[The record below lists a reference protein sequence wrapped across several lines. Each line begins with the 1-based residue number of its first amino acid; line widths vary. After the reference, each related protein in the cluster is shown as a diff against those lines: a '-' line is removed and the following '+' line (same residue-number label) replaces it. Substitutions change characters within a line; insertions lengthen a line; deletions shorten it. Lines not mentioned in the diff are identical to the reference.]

1 MCQPSLSL
9 TLVRCFLSP
18 CVPWYITKDKMW
30 IKNHETCS
38 SITQA
43 VTLFWKRVLLSRSQF
58 YNFRV
63 CEVVHLNGNIYY
75 YGGVERNLLPLQ
87 HTYMWVREKNLHK
100 LFSYAV
106 TMTLCI
112 YCTWKEAVLHA
123 HMQNKTNNGHQIG
136 SRMDEWKRIWIHVL
150 NWWIVFPNCHP

>member
-87 HTYMWVREKNLHK
+87 HTYMWVREKIYINYFRMLSPWLCVFIAHERKQSCMRTCKIKQTMDIK
-100 LFSYAV
+100 L
-106 TMTLCI
+106 
-112 YCTWKEAVLHA
+112 A
-123 HMQNKTNNGHQIG
+123 HEWMNESEYEYMFWI
-136 SRMDEWKRIWIHVL
+136 DE
-150 NWWIVFPNCHP
+150 